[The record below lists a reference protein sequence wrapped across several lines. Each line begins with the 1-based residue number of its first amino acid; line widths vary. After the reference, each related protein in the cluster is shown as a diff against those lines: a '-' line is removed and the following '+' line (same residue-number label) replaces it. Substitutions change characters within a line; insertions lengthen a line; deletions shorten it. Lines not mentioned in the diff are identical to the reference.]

1 MKNLSKVITL
11 RKQLLCKSSS
21 ISKTEGIYC
30 WWFKKTIA
38 ETFVQKLSLD
48 SCEINKI
55 QSRIIEGEM
64 YWALYFGIS
73 NNMLARA
80 KWHMLQKHTV
90 STVKYGTLSTL
101 RQSLSALLGMD
112 MIYSQDKV
120 NALMDD
126 NCYWEWEYC
135 TDSKL
140 REKSEL
146 NSESKCYPI
155 NIQENCTVRK
165 EVINKLKKMRKEHRT
180 F

>member
-48 SCEINKI
+48 SCEIN
-55 QSRIIEGEM
+55 
-64 YWALYFGIS
+64 
-73 NNMLARA
+73 
-80 KWHMLQKHTV
+80 
-90 STVKYGTLSTL
+90 KYGTLSTL

-165 EVINKLKKMRKEHRT
+165 EVIK
-180 F
+180 